1 MRAPQSLRRAASLLV
16 VLLCAA
22 LAGHAQL
29 FPQPTVIPTGNWPV
43 AVYTADVNGD
53 GFPDLIYIDHG
64 AVPGAASTTHVL
76 VNDGKGHFTLTAT
89 LATVG
94 NSLAIGHLSGSNYT
108 DIGWLTSAFYPGT
121 TISTPTLHIAVGNAG
136 GSYTTVLSL
145 TGMAGSNGA
154 LPVYG
159 YLKAAQLVGGGPVS
173 ILAQDLTN
181 NLLQAYTYG
190 TATAYAATINAPLPD
205 GPGPMLVFVSGTY
218 NNDAVVAISSQQ
230 AEVADLLSFL
240 DGFGL
245 PKSTT
250 RFAGTSGVHSLLLQ
264 DVNFDDLPDLIVE
277 GAAGRIDV
285 FPNNGNGTFSTTSI
299 GGTGTLDGTTGN
311 GGHLI
316 AVADLNGDGLPDA
329 LASTPAGVSALLG
342 NGTAYLG
349 LKGIYNAGPGMHTF
363 ATADF
368 NGDGHVDIATDSP
381 EGIAILYGNG
391 DGSFQTS
398 QAFAAGQPAMSG
410 DVGVFTA
417 SGNTDAVVS
426 ISAKQAQLLLGHG
439 DGTFS
444 FQASGVSPSLP
455 QPTTTQTGTTGLW
468 SVVHAIDA
476 DHDGKLDVVLTADG
490 SLANIPA
497 TNDGTTIQLG
507 KGAGTFQPPVAP
519 TPSFTTCSGAP
530 GKYYGTSTAGNYTV
544 PVNGSSVVGLALL
557 VQSAGTFDYLQ
568 SMGSGMLPNTD
579 LFVPHPC
586 EAYRHDLL
594 LLGSFH
600 NSIFPDYIEQEDG
613 HILLV
618 GPGAANFLA
627 ADGDL
632 SVDGSLTAAGQLTAP
647 AISST
652 FGGTSATL
660 GFPAFP
666 GSAASADLDGDG
678 NNDLL
683 ITYADLSADPTAP
696 VASAP
701 NYLYIWFGSGGGK
714 FLTST
719 RHPVNP
725 VRVQLSRNY
734 YQVAVADLNGD
745 GKPDLILSDG
755 YLVSVQYGNGDGTF
769 AAEQHFLAG
778 QGINTIST
786 ADLRHKGV
794 LDLVVANGGTV
805 FSNVVMNKEVLTP
818 NPDVSTGGVT
828 VLLNGSTG
836 KTTTS
841 ATLTGSAT
849 AQPEPSPFEAA
860 FDLLATL
867 TPPTS
872 AAEPTGTVTFT
883 AGTVSGSAPVASTG
897 VATFAVPAAAIG
909 SGTALLPGTYPF
921 QAVYSGDGNY
931 SAQTF
936 TGSHTVSLGVTT
948 VILTPT
954 TPLTT
959 QYGGPAN
966 GTFVVNPQDPT
977 YPATG
982 TYTVIDNGV
991 AVPIC
996 TNLPLAVNGVP
1007 VNCPYGDPVLLDAGP
1022 HAFQVRYNGDAV
1034 NGPATSAA
1042 VLYTILP
1049 DPTATTLTSS
1059 ANPASLGQT
1068 VTFKATVTGT
1078 LLTPVGTVQFLDG
1091 TVVLGA
1097 VTLTGGSASLS
1108 TSTLAPGTHNITAVY
1123 TGTVDFN
1130 PSISAVLPE
1139 LIQTV
1144 AVPLASQ
1151 TTLFSSLNPAPQG
1164 VAVTFTATVQAPGPF
1179 SQIPTGMVT
1188 FLDGAATIGTGAL
1201 NVNGIAT
1208 FTTSALAVGTH
1219 PITASYAGD
1228 SAHGISTT
1236 KPTPVTGV
1244 SAKAATSSS
1253 GTLPS
1258 VSAVLDEVITQ
1269 PLTAQPTGFAITVT
1283 PDPVTLDAGHAAVLL
1298 VTVRAVSGFAQAV
1311 TLSCGGD
1318 TMTESTCLIASP
1330 TIPVGGGATTITL
1343 SSAAPHDCGDP
1354 SQPYFLN
1361 RGSNTDPLLPAG
1373 GVVALAALIGCGF
1386 LARRR
1391 KLLRVLLGLV
1401 TIAGL
1406 GALAGLSGCG
1416 HCTDLGTRPGNYAVT
1431 VTGTSSGGTVES
1443 VTVPVTVAI
1452 P

>member
-1 MRAPQSLRRAASLLV
+1 MRALFSLCRAASLLF

-29 FPQPTVIPTGNWPV
+29 FPQPTVIPTGTWPA
-43 AVYTADVNGD
+43 AVYTGDVNGD
-53 GFPDLIYIDHG
+53 GFPDLIYINHG
-64 AVPGAASTTHVL
+64 ATAAASTTHVL
-76 VNDGKGHFTLTAT
+76 LNDGKGNFKQSAVIATAG
-89 LATVG
+89 A
-94 NSLAIGHLSGSNYT
+94 SLAIGNLLDTGST
-108 DIGWLTSAFYPGT
+108 DIGWVLASKGSANGSSFRLMIAPGDGKGGFGTAQDQQDFGFYTSPSMLAAAAAGYVTAGRVLQSGPLDVFFEDT
-121 TISTPTLHIAVGNAG
+121 GNG
-136 GSYTTVLSL
+136 FLFDFRHG
-145 TGMAGSNGA
+145 AGSSSCC
-154 LPVYG
+154 
-159 YLKAAQLVGGGPVS
+159 QLIAGSGP
-173 ILAQDLTN
+173 
-181 NLLQAYTYG
+181 
-190 TATAYAATINAPLPD
+190 
-205 GPGPMLVFVSGTY
+205 
-218 NNDAVVAISSQQ
+218 IS
-230 AEVADLLSFL
+230 VADLNG
-240 DGFGL
+240 DGFGDVVVDDL
-245 PKSTT
+245 QSET
-250 RFAGTSGVHSLLLQ
+250 AYVYLTSGHSTGTGVFQSDSPVQNVHSLVLK
-264 DVNFDDLPDLIVE
+264 DVTGDGDADLIAE
-277 GAAGRIDV
+277 GTAGRIDV
-285 FPNNGNGTFSTTSI
+285 FPGNGDGTFSTTSI

-329 LASTPAGVSALLG
+329 LTSTPIGVSALLG

-368 NGDGHVDIATDSP
+368 NGDGHLDIATDSP

-391 DGSFQTS
+391 DGSFQTG

-417 SGNTDAVVS
+417 SGNTDAVIS
-426 ISAKQAQLLLGHG
+426 TSAKQAQLLLGHG

-507 KGAGTFQPPVAP
+507 NGAGTFQAPVAP

-530 GKYYGTSTAGNYTV
+530 GKYYGTSTAVNYTV

-696 VASAP
+696 TPSAP

-755 YLVSVQYGNGDGTF
+755 YLISVQYGNGDGTF
-769 AAEQHFLAG
+769 GAEQHFLAG

-794 LDLVVANGGTV
+794 LDLVVANGGTI
-805 FSNVVMNKEVLTP
+805 FSNVVINKEVLTP

-828 VLLNGSTG
+828 VLLNSGTG

-841 ATLTGSAT
+841 TALTGSAT

-860 FDLLATL
+860 FNLLATL
-867 TPPTS
+867 TPPTGG
-872 AAEPTGTVTFT
+872 AEPTGTVSFT
-883 AGTVSGSAPVASTG
+883 ARSVSGSATVSSAG
-897 VATFAVPAAAIG
+897 VATYALPAAAVG
-909 SGTALLPGTYPF
+909 SGTALLPGTYAF
-921 QAVYSGDGNY
+921 QAVYSGDSNY
-931 SAQTF
+931 AGQTF

-948 VILTPT
+948 VLLTPT

-966 GTFVVNPQDPT
+966 GTFMVEPQDPA

-982 TYTVIDNGV
+982 TYTVLDNGV
-991 AVPIC
+991 AVAIC
-996 TNLPLAVNGVP
+996 TNLPLSVNGVP
-1007 VNCPYGDPVLLDAGP
+1007 VNCPYGDPVLLNAGP

-1034 NGPATSAA
+1034 NGPATSAP

-1049 DPTATTLTSS
+1049 DPTATTLISS
-1059 ANPASLGQT
+1059 ANPATLGQS
-1068 VTFKATVTGT
+1068 VTFSATVTGT
-1078 LLTPVGTVQFLDG
+1078 LATPVGTVQFLDG

-1097 VTLTGGSASLS
+1097 VTIAGGTASF
-1108 TSTLAPGTHNITAVY
+1108 TTNTLAPGLHTITAVY
-1123 TGTVDFN
+1123 TGTLDFN
-1130 PSISAVLPE
+1130 PSSSAVLPE
-1139 LIQTV
+1139 LIQTA

-1151 TTLFSSLNPAPQG
+1151 TTLSSSLNPAPRG
-1164 VAVTFTATVQAPGPF
+1164 LAVVFTATVQAPGPF
-1179 SQIPTGMVT
+1179 SQLPTGSVT
-1188 FLDGAATIGTGAL
+1188 FLDGTATIGTGAL
-1201 NVNGIAT
+1201 NANGIAT
-1208 FTTSALAVGTH
+1208 FTTSTLAVGTH
-1219 PITASYAGD
+1219 PVTASYAGD
-1228 SAHGISTT
+1228 SAHGISPI
-1236 KPTPVTGV
+1236 KPTPVMGV
-1244 SAKAATSSS
+1244 SGRAATSSS

-1258 VSAVLDEVITQ
+1258 VSAVLNEVILV

-1283 PDPVTLDAGHAAVLL
+1283 PDPVALDAGHAAVLL

-1311 TLSCGGD
+1311 TLSCGGN
-1318 TMTESTCLIASP
+1318 TLPESTCLIASP
-1330 TIPVGGGATTITL
+1330 AIPVGGGATTITL
-1343 SSAAPHDCGDP
+1343 SSSAPHDCGDP
-1354 SQPYFLN
+1354 SQPYFLGSSGQG
-1361 RGSNTDPLLPAG
+1361 RGGSPLLPTG
-1373 GVVALAALIGCGF
+1373 GVVAMAALIGCSLLG
-1386 LARRR
+1386 RRR
-1391 KLLRVLLGLV
+1391 SKLRLLLGV
-1401 TIAGL
+1401 VAMAGL
-1406 GALAGLSGCG
+1406 SGLAGLSGCG
-1416 HCTDLGTRPGNYAVT
+1416 HCTDLGTRPGSYAVT
-1431 VTGTSSGGTVES
+1431 VTGTSSSGTVES
-1443 VTVPVTVAI
+1443 VTVPVTVSI